1 MELCL
6 KPMPIPAYTI
16 DGVLPPYVGP
26 AGPGGAAEDMSPY
39 VVTAI
44 EIAAT
49 FATSDERKAIL
60 RGWLRHRAALRA
72 LGFDR
77 GFQWLDGSFVEN
89 KDPRDLDVVTFLYR
103 PPGIRGGGD
112 LARLLRANLNLFG
125 RAQVK
130 AAYNLDF
137 FAIDLEGSA
146 EALVNLSRYLLGL
159 FSHRRGDDLWKGML
173 QVRIEDLADDAAAI
187 AALGPDPAAPA
198 AAGGVTP

>member
-39 VVTAI
+39 AVTAI
-44 EIAAT
+44 EVAAT
-49 FATSDERKAIL
+49 FATTDERKAIL

-72 LGFDR
+72 VGFDR

-89 KDPRDLDVVTFLYR
+89 KNPRDLDVVTFLYR
-103 PPGIRGGGD
+103 PPGIHGGD
-112 LARLLRANLNLFG
+112 DLAKLLRANLNLFG

-137 FAIDLEGSA
+137 FAIDLDGSA

-159 FSHRRGDDLWKGML
+159 FSHRRDDDLWKGML
-173 QVRIEDLADDAAAI
+173 QVRIEDAADDAAAI

>member
-1 MELCL
+1 
-6 KPMPIPAYTI
+6 MPIPAYTI

-39 VVTAI
+39 VMTAI
-44 EIAAT
+44 EVAAT
-49 FATSDERKAIL
+49 FATTDERKAIL

-72 LGFDR
+72 VGFDR

-89 KDPRDLDVVTFLYR
+89 KNPRDLDVVTFLYR
-103 PPGIRGGGD
+103 PPGHGGGD
-112 LARLLRANLNLFG
+112 LAKLLRANLNLFG

-137 FAIDLEGSA
+137 FAIDLDGSA

-159 FSHRRGDDLWKGML
+159 FSHRRGDDLWKGMRSKSESKMPPTTLPLSPLSDSIRPHRPL
-173 QVRIEDLADDAAAI
+173 QEE
-187 AALGPDPAAPA
+187 
-198 AAGGVTP
+198 